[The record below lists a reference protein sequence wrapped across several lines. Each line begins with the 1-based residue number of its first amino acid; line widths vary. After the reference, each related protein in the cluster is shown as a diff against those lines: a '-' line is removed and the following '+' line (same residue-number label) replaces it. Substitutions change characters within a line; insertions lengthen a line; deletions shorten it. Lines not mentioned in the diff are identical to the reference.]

1 MGAFA
6 GTRGAVARGVLV
18 LGLVLMVVGW
28 AEGSGAGAVSKVNHP
43 RPPLLKRQG
52 LAREAHNSSA
62 GGGGVPTA
70 KKDSSLD
77 PANLL
82 VVVIAAL
89 ILVYASHRALRPP
102 FMDMSPGSGEAMAY
116 EEQAE
121 AGEMQLQTAFVFV
134 VVASCSL
141 MLIFYFMSAMAVLI
155 TILFSFIAALALGA
169 LVYPYADAWTNNRF
183 SKEIDIPWLGPIPQL
198 FFVLL
203 PFCAAVVLGWLLTKS
218 WILNNVLAISLI
230 IFFLTSVRLS
240 SLKVASAL
248 LILAFFYD
256 IFWVFL
262 SSNIFGQ
269 NVMVKVATG
278 LDVPIKILVPLFFST
293 GTDLQFTLIGLG
305 DIVLPGLLLCF
316 AMRFDDS
323 KGVPL
328 TAGYFAA
335 TMVGYCVGLTVCEI
349 VVGCFHLAQPAM
361 IYLVPG
367 TLIPF
372 AYMAHSRGELGE
384 AWEGLTG
391 HSTHQRLSDDGV

>member
-1 MGAFA
+1 MVMMGCAIILCM
-6 GTRGAVARGVLV
+6 VAMAACEAPSAATGV
-18 LGLVLMVVGW
+18 
-28 AEGSGAGAVSKVNHP
+28 SRVNHL
-43 RPPLLKRQG
+43 RPPNIKRQG
-52 LAREAHNSSA
+52 LADAKGAE
-62 GGGGVPTA
+62 GGDSGKPVETA
-70 KKDSSLD
+70 KKGSTLD
-77 PANLL
+77 PANGL
-82 VVVIAAL
+82 VVIIAAI

-102 FMDMSPGSGEAMAY
+102 YMDMSSGSAEAQAY
-116 EEQAE
+116 EEVAE
-121 AGEMQLQTAFVFV
+121 AGEMQLQTTFIFV

-169 LVYPYADAWTNNRF
+169 LVYPYVDRWTDNKF
-183 SKEIDIPWLGPIPQL
+183 SREVEIPWLGPMPVL

-203 PFCAAVVLGWLLTKS
+203 PFCAAVVLGWLITKS

-240 SLKVASAL
+240 SLKVASCL

-256 IFWVFL
+256 IFWVFI
-262 SSNIFGQ
+262 SSHIFGQ

-293 GTDLQFTLIGLG
+293 GSSTQFTLIGLG

-323 KGVPL
+323 KGISFPSIS
-328 TAGYFAA
+328 GYFAA
-335 TMVGYCVGLTVCEI
+335 TMIGYCIGLAVCEF
-349 VVGCFHLAQPAM
+349 VVGTFHLAQPAM

-372 AYMAHSRGELGE
+372 AYIAHSRGELGE

-391 HSTHQRLSDDGV
+391 SHQRIRGGIDFP